1 MPIVGTLFVIL
12 FAQSYNISAILPP
25 LLLRLFAQNRQ
36 IVGEKKRNL
45 CLFTHDD
52 NGKRYKNRKGRLSE
66 SEMMAILIMISR
78 NSSYLSLCV
87 MLAEWAMSFLNN
99 ASSFNTSSHPMQI
112 ICRRA
117 RVSATLSLRS
127 MMCPPSSKQFA
138 VKKSSW

>member
-1 MPIVGTLFVIL
+1 MPIVGTLFVVL
-12 FAQSYNISAILPP
+12 FAQSYNISATLPP
-25 LLLRLFAQNRQ
+25 LPLRLFAQNRQ
-36 IVGEKKRNL
+36 IAREQERNL
-45 CLFTHDD
+45 WLSTHDD
-52 NGKRYKNRKGRLSE
+52 KEKRYRNRKRRLFE
-66 SEMMAILIMISR
+66 SEMMAILIMIRR

-87 MLAEWAMSFLNN
+87 MLAEWAMSFLNK

-127 MMCPPSSKQFA
+127 MMHPPSSKQFA

>member
-1 MPIVGTLFVIL
+1 MPIVGTLFVVL
-12 FAQSYNISAILPP
+12 FAQSYNISATLPP

-36 IVGEKKRNL
+36 IAREKKKNL
-45 CLFTHDD
+45 CLPTHKG
-52 NGKRYKNRKGRLSE
+52 NGKRYRNRKRRLSE

-78 NSSYLSLCV
+78 NSSYHSSGV

-127 MMCPPSSKQFA
+127 MMRPLSSKLFA

>member
-12 FAQSYNISAILPP
+12 FAQSYNISATLPP

-36 IVGEKKRNL
+36 IAREKERNL
-45 CLFTHDD
+45 CLSTHNDKE
-52 NGKRYKNRKGRLSE
+52 KRYRNCKGRLSE
-66 SEMMAILIMISR
+66 SETMAILIMISR
-78 NSSYLSLCV
+78 NSSYLSSGV
-87 MLAEWAMSFLNN
+87 MLAEWAMSFLNK

-127 MMCPPSSKQFA
+127 IMRPPSSKQFA